1 MKRKT
6 KQILKSMFA
15 ILLVFAMTV
24 TVLPAQETPAASKWT
39 KKVSKTFTVKND
51 VISSYIVVKVKK
63 PCTVT
68 VHSHINVDNRGVCK
82 GTSYTGEAIQ
92 YIDEPQYDFDKQTLD
107 IKYKLKKGTYC
118 FYQST
123 PALLDKYSI
132 TIKTSGANLKFVKSY
147 TEKYSDTE
155 GIG

>member
-15 ILLVFAMTV
+15 ILLVIAMTI
-24 TVLPAQETPAASKWT
+24 TILPAQETQAASKWT
-39 KKVSKTFTVKND
+39 KKVSKTFTIQDD
-51 VISSYIVVKVKK
+51 VERSCIVIKVKK

-68 VHSHINVDNRGVCK
+68 VHSSDYTTDMSVCK
-82 GTSYTGEAIQ
+82 GTSYTGEVTK
-92 YIDEPQYDFDKQTLD
+92 YTDCKYDYDKQTLD
-107 IKYKLKKGTYC
+107 VIYKLKKGTYC
-118 FYQST
+118 FYQSR
-123 PALLDKYSI
+123 PSFSNKYTI

-147 TEKYSDTE
+147 TDKYVEAE

>member
-15 ILLVFAMTV
+15 ILLVIAMTI
-24 TVLPAQETPAASKWT
+24 TILPAQETKDASKWT
-39 KKVSKTFTVKND
+39 KKVSKTFTIQDD
-51 VISSYIVVKVKK
+51 VERSCIVIKVKK

-68 VHSHINVDNRGVCK
+68 VHSSDYTTDMSVCK
-82 GTSYTGEAIQ
+82 GTSYTGEVTK
-92 YIDEPQYDFDKQTLD
+92 YTDCKYDYDKQTLD

-118 FYQST
+118 FYHSR
-123 PALLDKYSI
+123 PSFSNKYTI
-132 TIKTSGANLKFVKSY
+132 TVKTSGANLKFAKSY
-147 TEKYSDTE
+147 TAKSVEPE

>member
-15 ILLVFAMTV
+15 ILLVIAMTV
-24 TVLPAQETPAASKWT
+24 TVLPAQETQAASKWT
-39 KKVSKTFTVKND
+39 KKVSKTFTLKDDD
-51 VISSYIVVKVKK
+51 VRSCIVIKVKK
-63 PCTVT
+63 SCTIT
-68 VHSHINVDNRGVCK
+68 VHSSDFTTDMSVCK
-82 GTSYTGEAIQ
+82 GTSYTGEVTK
-92 YIDEPQYDFDKQTLD
+92 YTDCKYDYDKQTLD

-118 FYQST
+118 FYQSR
-123 PALLDKYSI
+123 PSFSNKYTI

-147 TEKYSDTE
+147 TDKHSAVE

>member
-15 ILLVFAMTV
+15 ILLVIAMTI
-24 TVLPAQETPAASKWT
+24 TILPAQETQAASKWT
-39 KKVSKTFTVKND
+39 KKVSKTFTIQDD
-51 VISSYIVVKVKK
+51 VERSCIVIKVKK

-68 VHSHINVDNRGVCK
+68 VHSSDYTTDMSVCK
-82 GTSYTGEAIQ
+82 GTSYTGEVTQ
-92 YIDEPQYDFDKQTLD
+92 YTDYKYDYDKQTLD

-118 FYQST
+118 FYQSR
-123 PALLDKYSI
+123 PSFSNKYTI

-147 TEKYSDTE
+147 TDKYSAVE